1 MLSIKI
7 YIKHSNYR
15 IFYYKTLLKFM
26 RTSFGEEGKK
36 NKKKIFDSM
45 KTSHSLFFYFLE
57 NLKGQECLWK
67 K

>member
-26 RTSFGEEGKK
+26 RTSFEKRVK
-36 NKKKIFDSM
+36 NKKLFDSM
-45 KTSHSLFFYFLE
+45 KTSHSLFLFFFE